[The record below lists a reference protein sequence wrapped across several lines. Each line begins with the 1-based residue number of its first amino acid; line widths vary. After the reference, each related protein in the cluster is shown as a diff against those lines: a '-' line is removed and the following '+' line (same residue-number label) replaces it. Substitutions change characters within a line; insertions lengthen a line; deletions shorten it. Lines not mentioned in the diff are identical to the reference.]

1 VNRVMDD
8 FRCRINGMADP
19 FGCRMN
25 GVRMMSRVLGIS
37 IGAICYGRPS
47 HNEGED
53 DREIRQFEISR
64 HLKIILYR
72 VSS

>member
-25 GVRMMSRVLGIS
+25 GVRMMGRVLGLS
-37 IGAICYGRPS
+37 VGAICCGRPS
-47 HNEGED
+47 HSEGED

-64 HLKIILYR
+64 HLKIIPYMI
-72 VSS
+72 SS